1 MQFHIEVPREAV
13 TRLTSETSIRVL
25 RTLLRA
31 EMHYASVP
39 PDALT
44 ISDDLTVAD
53 GGIDAEISANVS
65 SVPTD
70 CMFAIGLTGFQSK
83 TGDSF
88 KAWTL
93 SAIKKELLD
102 SKGRLNSE
110 VARLVGLGGH
120 YTLLCTGHDLTPK
133 QRNDSKNQI
142 IKVLAGCG
150 VTEYSGEIRVLGATQ
165 ICEYVA
171 RYPGVAKMLGID
183 PVQDAWVY
191 QVWELDSH
199 LQNAFVPSP
208 EQSELIN
215 GIRAALSGQI
225 KHIRLLGEP
234 GLGKTRL
241 VLEALREPHF
251 AASTLYIPHGMQF
264 GESAL
269 FRELL
274 KATPTKPLF
283 LVLDEL
289 PEREMS
295 EVWRHLKS
303 RCGYLKV
310 ISLDHSSDD
319 TRDDEILR
327 LHAPLLSSETIRK
340 ILMDRAGESRELDR
354 WVGICEGSPR
364 VAQAVGDNLRANPDD
379 LLKSPTDVPIWER
392 FVHGYVRRD
401 ETLGIQVD
409 CVISHLAL
417 FSRFGYEKPVEN
429 EGVYI
434 SGLVQRVDPTIGSAR
449 FAQIVQELRAKRVL
463 QGSKTLFF
471 VPKALHIYLWKRFWR
486 LYGPQFKFADLFQTM
501 PESLHIWFMGMFKY
515 AGEAATEHVV
525 SDILKLD
532 GLYAKRDFLTS
543 GKGSRFL
550 STLAEANS
558 LAVLELLERTLGKWT
573 NEELIEFKDSRQ
585 NVVWAIE
592 KIAVWPAHTVRAM
605 RLLARLAVNENA
617 TNSNNATGTLLG
629 LFRIGTEWAVTE
641 ATPQQRIAA
650 LCELLQS
657 KTYQE
662 RSLGLNAAR
671 TALDSRG
678 MGFRLVGPEYQGMK
692 ERAALW
698 APTTWEELWGARH
711 LYFKALVDE
720 TRGWTDDIRKEVRD
734 TLLEAVKQ
742 QITNPRCT
750 ELAFEVLEE
759 LIDDPDADASKL
771 NDFFSDWIEHRD
783 GEERREITQR
793 IYRLRRKFSTHSLS
807 SRFQRYVVDVDWLDW
822 DQESR
827 KRHGKVR
834 NRAVALVD
842 ALTKRIVSRPEN
854 FREVEHLLAPSGN
867 APALWRFGEQIAT
880 HDEKRFFLDQL
891 IAIAL
896 RTKHQVCLHAY
907 LSALKPSDKELF
919 SNTLG
924 SMLESAQQAWLGAT
938 IALRSEYDDR
948 LFAKCV
954 DALAQGWIEPGQ
966 FRTLRFGKAA
976 ETVPRERMKALIR
989 QLERTD
995 TKSANA
1001 ALIDLLDELP
1011 FKRPASFTSKQ
1022 VFDIVVSTI
1031 PNEDEAWGEISQ
1043 YEWKCVCE
1051 KLVKWDKK
1059 WSVPLLD
1066 FLLNKIAERF
1076 ELSYDMTVAPLASVL
1091 LKSDPVSGWKMVAS
1105 LLEEPS
1111 KEAWWSL
1118 TEWLKGDHPGFNESE
1133 NQHAP
1138 IAAVPLQLIID
1149 WIEQD
1154 PSARS
1159 ELIARAAPR
1168 TLGDEFGG
1176 KLTRELLIK
1185 YAHIEGVASNIS
1197 SVFHSGGWSG
1207 PESVYLRGRRDKFR
1221 GWLGSGYSS
1230 AVTEW
1235 VEKEMQYLDQR
1246 IRDAEINEERDHF
1259 AD

>member
-1 MQFHIEVPREAV
+1 
-13 TRLTSETSIRVL
+13 
-25 RTLLRA
+25 
-31 EMHYASVP
+31 MHYASVP

-44 ISDDLTVAD
+44 ISDNLTVAD
-53 GGIDAEISANVS
+53 GGIDAEVS
-65 SVPTD
+65 TSVSTVPAD
-70 CMFAIGLTGFQSK
+70 CMFAVGLTGFQSK

-88 KAWTL
+88 KPWTL

-110 VARLVGLGGH
+110 VARLVARNGH

-133 QRNDSKNQI
+133 QRNESKNQI
-142 IKVLAGCG
+142 KKVLTDCG
-150 VTEYSGEIRVLGATQ
+150 ATEYSGEIRVLGAAQ

-183 PVQDAWVY
+183 PIQDGWVY
-191 QVWELDSH
+191 QAWELDSH

-215 GIRAALSGQI
+215 SIRATLSGQT
-225 KHIRLLGEP
+225 KHVRLLGEP

-241 VLEALREPHF
+241 MLEALREPHF
-251 AASTLYIPHGMQF
+251 AASTLYVPHGTQF

-274 KATPTKPLF
+274 KATPTKTLF

-295 EVWRHLKS
+295 EIWRHLKS

-310 ISLDHSSDD
+310 ISLDHSSDE

-340 ILMDRAGESRELDR
+340 ILTNRAGESRELDR
-354 WVGICEGSPR
+354 WVDICEGSPR

-401 ETLGIQVD
+401 ETLALQVD

-417 FSRFGYEKPVEN
+417 FSRFGFEKPVEN
-429 EGVYI
+429 EGEYI

-449 FAQIVQELRAKRVL
+449 FAQIVQDLRAKRVL

-471 VPKALHIYLWKRFWR
+471 VPKALHIYLWKRFWH
-486 LYGPQFKFADLFQTM
+486 LYGPQFKFADVFQTM

-515 AGEAATEHVV
+515 AGEAATEHAV
-525 SDILKLD
+525 SDILKVD
-532 GLYAKRDFLTS
+532 GLYAKGDFLTS
-543 GKGSRFL
+543 DKGSRFL

-558 LAVLELLERTLGKWT
+558 LAVLDLLERTLGKWT
-573 NEELIEFKDSRQ
+573 NEELIAFKESRQ

-592 KIAVWPAHTVRAM
+592 KIAVWPAYTVRAM

-617 TNSNNATGTLLG
+617 TNSNNARGTLLG
-629 LFRIGTEWAVTE
+629 LFRIGTEWAITE

-650 LCELLQS
+650 LYELLRS
-657 KTYQE
+657 KTDQE
-662 RSLGLNAAR
+662 RSLGLDAGR
-671 TALDSRG
+671 TALNSRW
-678 MGFRLVGPEYQGMK
+678 MGFRIVGPEYQGMK
-692 ERAALW
+692 QRAALW
-698 APTTWEELWGARH
+698 APATWEELWSARH

-720 TRGWTDDIRKEVRD
+720 TRDWTGDVRKEVRD

-759 LIDDPDADASKL
+759 LTEDPEADASKL
-771 NDFFSDWIEHRD
+771 NDFFSDWIEYRD
-783 GEERREITQR
+783 RAERKEITER
-793 IYRLRRKFSTHSLS
+793 IYRLRRRFTSCSLS
-807 SRFQRYVVDVDWLDW
+807 SKFQAYVIDVDWLDW

-827 KRHGKVR
+827 ARRGKRR

-842 ALTKRIVSRPEN
+842 VLAKRIASKPEN
-854 FREVEHLLAPSGN
+854 FREIEHLLAPSGN
-867 APALWRFGEQIAT
+867 APALWRFGEQIAVR
-880 HDEKRFFLDQL
+880 DEERLFLDQL
-891 IAIAL
+891 VGIAL

-907 LSALKPSDKELF
+907 LSAIKSSDKELV

-924 SMLESAQQAWLGAT
+924 AMLESAQQSWLGAT

-948 LFAKCV
+948 LFTKCI
-954 DALAQGWIEPGQ
+954 DALARGWIEPGQ

-976 ETVPRERMKALIR
+976 EAIPCERMKALIR

-995 TKSANA
+995 TKNANA
-1001 ALIDLLDELP
+1001 TLIDLLDELP
-1011 FKRPASFTSKQ
+1011 FKRPAPFTSKQ

-1031 PNEDEAWGEISQ
+1031 PKEDEAWGEINQ
-1043 YEWKCVCE
+1043 YEWKRVCE

-1059 WSVPLLD
+1059 RSVPLLD
-1066 FLLNKIAERF
+1066 FLLNKIAGRF
-1076 ELSYDMTVAPLASVL
+1076 EFSYDTTVAPLASQL
-1091 LKSDPVSGWKMVAS
+1091 LKSNPASGWKVVTS
-1105 LLEEPS
+1105 FLEEPS
-1111 KEAWWSL
+1111 KRAWWSL
-1118 TEWLKGDHPGFNESE
+1118 TEWLKGGHSGFNQSD

-1138 IAAVPLQLIID
+1138 IADIPLQLVID

-1154 PSARS
+1154 PSVRA
-1159 ELIARAAPR
+1159 ELLARAAPR
-1168 TLGDEFGG
+1168 TLGDAFGG
-1176 KLTRELLIK
+1176 ELTRELLTK
-1185 YAHIEGVASNIS
+1185 YAQFDGVASNIS

-1207 PESVYLRGRRDKFR
+1207 PESAYLRGRREKFR
-1221 GWLGSGYSS
+1221 EWLASGY
-1230 AVTEW
+1230 AATVMEW
-1235 VEKEMQYLDQR
+1235 IEKEIQYLDRR
-1246 IRDAEINEERDHF
+1246 IQDAEISEERDRYGG
-1259 AD
+1259 